1 MSKRY
6 VQSSVIASGQPQ
18 SQSQEAISVLLCGG
32 LAGVATWVSIFPL
45 GKTSASALLMREYAY
60 WLS

>member
-6 VQSSVIASGQPQ
+6 VQSSVITSGQEQ

-45 GKTSASALLMREYAY
+45 GNLCIFVGYMDYNH
-60 WLS
+60 